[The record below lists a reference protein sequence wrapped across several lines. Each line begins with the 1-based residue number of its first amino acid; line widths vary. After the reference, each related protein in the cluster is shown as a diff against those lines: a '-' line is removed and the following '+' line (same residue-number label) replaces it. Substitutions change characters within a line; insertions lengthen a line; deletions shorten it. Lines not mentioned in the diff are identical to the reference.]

1 MRLVLK
7 CENLKQLV
15 ALTHNGIMQELEWTW
30 IKLDS
35 DIASMVLKVN
45 DFATR
50 VDQIVVPILN

>member
-7 CENLKQLV
+7 CENLRELV
-15 ALTHNGIMQELEWTW
+15 ALTHNGIMQEWTS

-50 VDQIVVPILN
+50 VNQIVVPILN